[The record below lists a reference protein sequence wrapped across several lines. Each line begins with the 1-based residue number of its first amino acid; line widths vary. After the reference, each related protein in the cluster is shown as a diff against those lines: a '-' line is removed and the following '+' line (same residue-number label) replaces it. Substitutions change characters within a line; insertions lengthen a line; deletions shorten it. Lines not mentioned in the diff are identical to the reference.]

1 MSLSTAS
8 LGSLGLGAM
17 PFPDLA
23 TRLDPGA
30 IELGSA
36 KLGATVLGGVVFPV
50 PTPAPTPAPV
60 GTPNAGGWRFPEP
73 KRKTREE
80 VEQERIELGIIPAP
94 VEKVIAKAAKR
105 VIARA
110 RQQDASTQA
119 PDPIRYLQEH
129 QAQQRA
135 ILAQDLKKQRIEA
148 DAALQRTCMI
158 LLSLEIEAQIFRQ
171 IEQDREDEQI
181 VMLLMEM

>member
-1 MSLSTAS
+1 MLGF
-8 LGSLGLGAM
+8 GSLGFGQL
-17 PFPDLA
+17 PNPDQR

-30 IELGSA
+30 IEPGRAGFGS
-36 KLGATVLGGVVFPV
+36 VMFGGPAFPPI

-60 GTPNAGGWRFPEP
+60 ADTNSGGWKFPEP
-73 KRKTREE
+73 RRKTKEDIQ
-80 VEQERIELGIIPAP
+80 QERVALGIIPAP

-110 RQQDASTQA
+110 KQQDASPTP
-119 PDPIRYLQEH
+119 PDPIRWLQAH
-129 QAQQRA
+129 QLQQRA

-148 DAALQRTCMI
+148 DAAQQRTYMI
-158 LLSLEIEAQIFRQ
+158 LLALEIEAQIFRQ